1 MLKHMWSSP
10 VLTIFAFAGCLM
22 VITFATMLLIG
33 GAAFA
38 GFVISFG
45 FLLLSGAVAYTRP
58 ALAPMAAATALI
70 GQAIALTSGL
80 QGHPWQLDSH
90 MLFFALLACL
100 MILRN
105 VGALLIATALIA
117 VHHVSLS
124 LLLPAAV
131 YPSGTMIEN
140 LSRTLFHAVVVL
152 VEAAV
157 LVWTTVILQ
166 KNEKNMREKT
176 VELEASLKAS
186 EEAIEEAHAARE
198 EAESA
203 KSAATGAQRE
213 AETALSRF
221 QASEAERKAAEEQ
234 KAQIEAENAAREKQ
248 AAAELS
254 RVVDL
259 LGTSL
264 QRLAAQDLCHEITET
279 FPAGYEKLR
288 TDLNSAVISLRDAIR
303 SVSAN
308 AASINT
314 QTADIST
321 SADDLSKRT
330 ESQAATLEETAA
342 AVEQLAQS
350 TRMAA
355 ERAQEVAQLSEKA
368 KNSAEAGGRIAREA
382 MTSMDLIRGSSD
394 EIRKITDVIEEI
406 AFQTNLLALNAGV
419 EAARAGEHGK
429 GFAVVATEV
438 RALAQRSSDAAS
450 DIAGLIEKSTQNVE
464 TGVDLVSKTAEALSD
479 GIESNGEISRQV
491 ASIAESAKEQASG
504 IGEINKAM
512 ADLDAVTQRNAAMF
526 EETTAACQLLENETK
541 ALTATVSR
549 FETGED
555 PLSAGAQQAARPDRK
570 AS

>member
-1 MLKHMWSSP
+1 MLKQIWSSP
-10 VLTIFAFAGCLM
+10 VLTIFALAAVAM
-22 VITFATMLLIG
+22 VIALATMVLIDG
-33 GAAFA
+33 PVFA
-38 GFVISFG
+38 ELAISLG
-45 FLLLSGAVAYTRP
+45 FLLLPGAVAYFR
-58 ALAPMAAATALI
+58 AQLAPMAAATALI

-100 MILRN
+100 IILRN
-105 VGALLIATALIA
+105 VGALLVATALIA
-117 VHHVSLS
+117 VHHLSLS
-124 LLLPAAV
+124 VLLPAAI
-131 YPSGTMIEN
+131 YPPGTITEN
-140 LSRTLFHAVVVL
+140 LGRTLFHAVVVL
-152 VEAAV
+152 LEAAV
-157 LVWTTVILQ
+157 LTWTTLILQ
-166 KNEKNMREKT
+166 KNEKRMQEKT
-176 VELEASLKAS
+176 IELEDSLRAS
-186 EEAIEEAHAARE
+186 EKATAEAQAARE
-198 EAESA
+198 EAES
-203 KSAATGAQRE
+203 SRHAATGAQRE
-213 AETALSRF
+213 AEAALSRF
-221 QASEAERKAAEEQ
+221 KESEAERKAAEEQ
-234 KAQIEAENAAREKQ
+234 NSRIEAENAAREKQ

-254 RVVDL
+254 RVVNL

-264 QRLAAQDLCHEITET
+264 KSLAAQDLRHEITDE
-279 FPAGYEKLR
+279 FPEGYQQLR
-288 TDLNSAVISLRDAIR
+288 TDLNSAVVSLREAIL

-314 QTADIST
+314 QTADISA

-355 ERAQEVAQLSEKA
+355 ERAQEVAQLSERA
-368 KNSAEAGGRIAREA
+368 KGSAEAGGKIAQKA
-382 MTSMDLIRGSSD
+382 MGSMELIRGSSD

-438 RALAQRSSDAAS
+438 RALAQRSSEAAS
-450 DIAGLIEKSTQNVE
+450 DIADLIEKSTQNVE
-464 TGVDLVSKTAEALSD
+464 AGVDLVSKTAEALSESID
-479 GIESNGEISRQV
+479 SNGEISRQV

-504 IGEINKAM
+504 IAEINKAM
-512 ADLDAVTQRNAAMF
+512 TDLDAVTQRNAAMF

-541 ALTATVSR
+541 ELSATVSR
-549 FETGED
+549 FETGKE
-555 PLSAGAQQAARPDRK
+555 PISASAGKVNGGHRK